1 MDLNRIAITA
11 AVWALPIL
19 IAVTFHEAAH
29 GWVAW
34 RLGDPT
40 AKQQNRVTFN
50 PFAHIDPVGTI
61 ILPAMLLL
69 SGARFVF
76 GWAKPVPVDARY
88 FRNPRRDMVL
98 VAAAGPAANV
108 VIAYASLLLL
118 YVVPVLPNPAA
129 SWAYANLVNA
139 VDLNVLLAVFNMIPI
154 PPLDGGRVAVG
165 LLPTPYARQLAGLE
179 RYGLLIIIGAFF
191 LLPMLGDSFGVDL
204 HIVQWIIR
212 VPQNL
217 LISVLA
223 FASGHG

>member
-1 MDLNRIAITA
+1 MDLNNFAITV
-11 AVWALPIL
+11 AVWALPVLTAI
-19 IAVTFHEAAH
+19 TFHEAAH

-40 AKQQNRVTFN
+40 AKQLNRVTFN

-69 SGARFVF
+69 SGAGFVF

-108 VIAYASLLLL
+108 IIAYVSFLLMHAAPVFPGITAEWAMRTLWNSVLL
-118 YVVPVLPNPAA
+118 N
-129 SWAYANLVNA
+129 SI
-139 VDLNVLLAVFNMIPI
+139 LAVFNMLPI

-165 LLPTPYARQLAGLE
+165 LLPYPYARQIAGLE

-191 LLPMLGDSFGVDL
+191 LLPMLGDSIGVDL
-204 HIVQWIIR
+204 HIVQWVIR
-212 VPQNL
+212 APLQM
-217 LISVLA
+217 LIHVLA

>member
-1 MDLNRIAITA
+1 MDLNNFAITVS
-11 AVWALPIL
+11 VWALPIL
-19 IAVTFHEAAH
+19 TAITFHEAAH

-40 AKQQNRVTFN
+40 ARQLNRVTFN
-50 PFAHIDPVGTI
+50 PFAHIDPLGTI
-61 ILPAMLLL
+61 LLPALLIL
-69 SGARFVF
+69 SRSGFVF

-98 VAAAGPAANV
+98 VAAAGPGTNV
-108 VIAYASLLLL
+108 IVAYISLLLMHATPL
-118 YVVPVLPNPAA
+118 LPAMVAA
-129 SWAYANLVNA
+129 WADTTLNISVW
-139 VDLNVLLAVFNMIPI
+139 LNVLLAVFNMIPI

-165 LLPTPYARQLAGLE
+165 LLPASYARQLASLE
-179 RYGLLIIIGAFF
+179 RYGILIIIGAFF
-191 LLPMLGDSFGVDL
+191 LLPMLGDSIGVDL

-223 FASGHG
+223 FAAGHG